1 MARQVLSASDVK
13 LRIESIVPRLTL
25 IETEESWDTIAT
37 SIKTLTQICQD
48 GGCDYPEAIVPSLR
62 SLSTPITSAIKS
74 ERTRLSGVAIDC
86 ITELATGLG
95 TSFEPLLPVFF
106 PALLS
111 VCARTNKVFV
121 TRARACVLLIIE
133 STQLPSILPYFVH
146 SIKDKSASLR
156 LVAAEGVLTCL
167 NCLNPPDLEKEVR
180 AREVEN
186 MIKATTR
193 DANADVRKTGR
204 KVFEAFKVLLP
215 DRVANFIAPLTPTI
229 KKYLDIAPKKALPPP
244 PSLQASTSN
253 STKSHMSRSTSAL
266 PSSSAAVTLPSKAS
280 KSTTSRPAPTL
291 THSASSSR
299 ASSRSRPPPP
309 KDTKPPAPSGPKK
322 GSMPPPDT
330 IPTRPTQPLRHP
342 GPPLKSTSAS
352 SASNDKRPTP
362 PLRPGMPAFRPA
374 TNPKSASVPAHSD
387 SVVTRGPRREVVPSQ
402 HAPVPIN
409 RAQRAPLPPPSK
421 VRNDESDN
429 GRSTRSIRPV
439 QQSTTVQTARP
450 ASSNGRPKTMIGQK
464 PELPQLTTKPSYTD
478 NKVKTKPPVKPV
490 AKAEA
495 SSSSKRP
502 PVAQKKP
509 EKAAVIGKPTWGSR
523 PAKPPVPKH
532 PPRSRS
538 VPVRSRTATPSSAI
552 PEASSSKEAK
562 DTVEE
567 TAGESAKEVED
578 KVQGNAEGAGVP
590 VDGTAE
596 RVQEGQDHGPEP
608 QPTSPVPSDHDEA
621 PEEED
626 EVSDSSNKTAGAEEA
641 TNTPDTIPPQV
652 IVAKPSPLLVD
663 APATPPSSQGE
674 SWAKPQKTPISA
686 LLTSIEQG
694 FLLTPASPL
703 SPPISYLNYGRGMN
717 DATNLAT
724 PFPLQPKMLFGIS
737 AETRSDK
744 FVQPWP
750 VDRQRLTVAEGENG
764 RR

>member
-1 MARQVLSASDVK
+1 MARQVLSANDVK
-13 LRIESIVPRLTL
+13 LRIDAIVPRLTL
-25 IETEESWDTIAT
+25 IETEDSWDTIAT

-48 GGCDYPEAIVPSLR
+48 GGCDYPETIVPSLR

-146 SIKDKSASLR
+146 SIKDKSTSLR

-186 MIKATTR
+186 IIKATTR

-204 KVFEAFKVLLP
+204 KVFDAFKVLLP
-215 DRVANFIAPLTPTI
+215 DRVDNFIAPLTPTI
-229 KKYLDIAPKKALPPP
+229 KKYLDIAPKKGLPPP

-253 STKSHMSRSTSAL
+253 STKNHLSRSTPAL
-266 PSSSAAVTLPSKAS
+266 PSSSAAVALPSKAS
-280 KSTTSRPAPTL
+280 KPTTSRPTSTL
-291 THSASSSR
+291 TQSASSSR
-299 ASSRSRPPPP
+299 ASSRAAP
-309 KDTKPPAPSGPKK
+309 KDTKPPTLSGPKK

-374 TNPKSASVPAHSD
+374 TNPKPAPVPAHSD
-387 SVVTRGPRREVVPSQ
+387 STVTRGPRREVVPSQ
-402 HAPVPIN
+402 PTSVPSN

-429 GRSTRSIRPV
+429 GRSTRSIRSV
-439 QQSTTVQTARP
+439 QQSTTIQTVRP
-450 ASSNGRPKTMIGQK
+450 ASSNGRPKIIIGQK
-464 PELPQLTTKPSYTD
+464 PELPQLTTKPLYAD
-478 NKVKTKPPVKPV
+478 NKAKAKPLVKPV

-538 VPVRSRTATPSSAI
+538 VPVRSRTTTPSSAI
-552 PEASSSKEAK
+552 PEASSSKDAK

-578 KVQGNAEGAGVP
+578 KIQGDAEGAGVP
-590 VDGTAE
+590 VDDTAE
-596 RVQEGQDHGPEP
+596 RVQEGQDHDPEP
-608 QPTSPVPSDHDEA
+608 QPASPVSSDHDEA
-621 PEEED
+621 PEEE
-626 EVSDSSNKTAGAEEA
+626 VSDSSNKTARAEEV

-652 IVAKPSPLLVD
+652 IVARPSPLPVD
-663 APATPPSSQGE
+663 VPATPPSSQGE
-674 SWAKPQKTPISA
+674 SVAKPQKTPISA
-686 LLTSIEQG
+686 LLSSIEQG

-737 AETRSDK
+737 TEPGSDK